1 MYLAFTKNFSGQITA
16 PSSKSETLRY
26 LFLSVLQNE
35 QKIIYC
41 NNPCDDVLNSINCLR
56 ELGIETTATK
66 TTIKISPYTAF
77 DSQRIY
83 NINPGDSAFAYRFFL
98 LFCGFFGIRAVF
110 NLSESLMTRPTDD
123 IEKIFKN
130 NNIQFEKKYNLFVIQ
145 GGKIKDK
152 NFIFDKAF
160 TSQTISSLLILQTY
174 FEDIK
179 INYAGIEN
187 KYIDLTLDLIEKS
200 KQSNEYYALGDYSS
214 SSTFMIMAALN
225 GEISFSNLD
234 INSKQPDK
242 KILNILK
249 DYGAKIK
256 YENDILTISKSE
268 HPKPLNVNVDDCI
281 DLFPNLVMLFT
292 FTAGASTIKNIS
304 RAKIKETDRV
314 LSMTKALDDFK
325 IKYTLQENDLI
336 IYGNENID
344 GKQFELNTFLDHRT
358 AMSFF
363 IPTVFDKY
371 IILDD
376 IDCIKKSYYN
386 FNLDFHNCK
395 GELLAKL

>member
-66 TTIKISPYTAF
+66 TTIKISPNTAF

-123 IEKIFKN
+123 IEKIFKK

-160 TSQTISSLLILQTY
+160 TSQTISSILILQTY

-242 KILNILK
+242 EILDILK

-256 YENDILTISKSE
+256 YENDILTVSKAE
-268 HPKPLNVNVDDCI
+268 HPNALTLDIDDCI
-281 DLFPNLVMLFT
+281 DLFPSLVMLFT
-292 FTAGASTIKNIS
+292 FTNGVSTIKNIS

-314 LSMTKALDDFK
+314 LSMTKALDDLK

-336 IYGNENID
+336 IYGNENIE

>member
-66 TTIKISPYTAF
+66 TTIKISPNTAF

-83 NINPGDSAFAYRFFL
+83 NINPGDSAFVYRFFL

-130 NNIQFEKKYNLFVIQ
+130 NNIQFEKKYNLFVLK

-200 KQSNEYYALGDYSS
+200 KQSKEYYALGDYSS

-249 DYGAKIK
+249 DFGAKIK

-268 HPKPLNVNVDDCI
+268 HPKPLNVNVDNCI

-292 FTAGASTIKNIS
+292 FTTGASTIKNIS

-314 LSMTKALDDFK
+314 LSMTTALDSLNV
-325 IKYTLQENDLI
+325 KYKFRDNALI
-336 IYGNENID
+336 IYGNEKID

-363 IPTVFDKY
+363 IPTVFYKY

-386 FNLDFHNCK
+386 FSLDFHNCK

>member
-66 TTIKISPYTAF
+66 TTIKISPNTAF

-83 NINPGDSAFAYRFFL
+83 NINPGDSAFVYRFFL
-98 LFCGFFGIRAVF
+98 LFCGFFGLRAVF

-130 NNIQFEKKYNLFVIQ
+130 NNIQFEKKYNLFVLK

-160 TSQTISSLLILQTY
+160 TSQTISSILILQTY

-268 HPKPLNVNVDDCI
+268 HPKPLNVNVDNCI

-292 FTAGASTIKNIS
+292 FTTGASTIKNIS

-314 LSMTKALDDFK
+314 LSMTTALDSLNV
-325 IKYTLQENDLI
+325 KYKFRDNALI
-336 IYGNENID
+336 IYGNEKID

-363 IPTVFDKY
+363 IPTVFYKY

-386 FNLDFHNCK
+386 FSLDFHNCK

>member
-66 TTIKISPYTAF
+66 TTIKISPNTAF

-83 NINPGDSAFAYRFFL
+83 NINPGDSAFVYRFFL

-123 IEKIFKN
+123 IEKIFKK

-234 INSKQPDK
+234 MNSKQPDK
-242 KILNILK
+242 KILEILK
-249 DYGAKIK
+249 DYGAKVK
-256 YENDILTISKSE
+256 YENDILTVSKAE
-268 HPKPLNVNVDDCI
+268 HPNALTLDIDDCI
-281 DLFPNLVMLFT
+281 DLFPSLVMLFT
-292 FTAGASTIKNIS
+292 FTNGVSTIKNIS

-314 LSMTKALDDFK
+314 LSMTKALDDLK

-336 IYGNENID
+336 IYGNENIE
-344 GKQFELNTFLDHRT
+344 GKQFELNTFFDHRT

>member
-66 TTIKISPYTAF
+66 TTIKISPNTAF

-83 NINPGDSAFAYRFFL
+83 NINPGDSAFVYRFFL
-98 LFCGFFGIRAVF
+98 LFCGFFGLRAVF

-130 NNIQFEKKYNLFVIQ
+130 NNIQFEKKYNLFVLK

-160 TSQTISSLLILQTY
+160 TSQTISSILILQTY

-256 YENDILTISKSE
+256 YENDILTVSKSE
-268 HPKPLNVNVDDCI
+268 HPKPLNVNVDNCI

-292 FTAGASTIKNIS
+292 FTTGASTIKNIS

-314 LSMTKALDDFK
+314 LSMTTALDSLNV
-325 IKYTLQENDLI
+325 KYKFRDNALI
-336 IYGNENID
+336 IYGNEKID

-363 IPTVFDKY
+363 IPTVFYKY

-386 FNLDFHNCK
+386 FSLDFHNCK

>member
-16 PSSKSETLRY
+16 PSSKSEILRY

-35 QKIIYC
+35 EKTIYH
-41 NNPCDDVLNSINCLR
+41 NNPCDDVLNAIDCIR
-56 ELGIETTATK
+56 ELGIETTVTK
-66 TTIKISPYTAF
+66 TQIKISPNTSF

-83 NINPGDSAFAYRFFL
+83 NINPGDSAFVYRFFL
-98 LFCGFFGIRAVF
+98 LFCGFFGLRAVF
-110 NLSESLMTRPTDD
+110 NLSESLMARPTED
-123 IEKIFKN
+123 IEKIFKK
-130 NNIQFEKKYNLFVIQ
+130 NNIKFEKKYNLFVLQ
-145 GGKIKDK
+145 DGKMKEK
-152 NFIFDKAF
+152 NFCFDKAF
-160 TSQTISSLLILQTY
+160 TSQTTSSLLILQTY

-179 INYAGIEN
+179 INYAGIDN
-187 KYIDLTLDLIEKS
+187 LYIDLTLDIIQKS
-200 KQSNEYYALGDYSS
+200 KQSNEYYPCGDYSS
-214 SSTFMIMAALN
+214 ASYFMIMAALN
-225 GEISFSNLD
+225 GEVSFSNLD
-234 INSKQPDK
+234 MNSKQPDK
-242 KILNILK
+242 KILDILK

-256 YENDILTISKSE
+256 YENDILTVSKAE
-268 HPKPLNVNVDDCI
+268 HPNALTVDIDNCI
-281 DLFPNLVMLFT
+281 DLFPSLVMLFA
-292 FTAGASTIKNIS
+292 FTNGVSTIKSIS

-363 IPTVFDKY
+363 IPTVFNKY

-376 IDCIKKSYYN
+376 IDCIKKSYFN
-386 FNLDFHNCK
+386 FGLDFHNCK

>member
-35 QKIIYC
+35 EKIIYH
-41 NNPCDDVLNSINCLR
+41 NNPCDDVLNTINCLR

-66 TTIKISPYTAF
+66 KTIKISPNTAF

-83 NINPGDSAFAYRFFL
+83 NINPGDSAFVYRFFL
-98 LFCGFFGIRAVF
+98 LFCAFFGIRAVF
-110 NLSESLMTRPTDD
+110 NLSESLMSRPTDD
-123 IEKIFKN
+123 IEKIFRE
-130 NNIQFEKKYNLFVIQ
+130 NNIQFVKKYNLFVIQ
-145 GGKIKDK
+145 GGKINNK
-152 NFIFDKAF
+152 NFCFDKAL

-179 INYAGIEN
+179 INYAGIDN
-187 KYIDLTLDLIEKS
+187 GYIDLTLDLIEKS
-200 KQSNEYYALGDYSS
+200 KQSNEYYVFGDYSS
-214 SSTFMIMAALN
+214 SSTFMTMAALN
-225 GEISFSNLD
+225 GEVSFSNLE

-242 KILNILK
+242 KILDILK

-256 YENDILTISKSE
+256 YENDILTVSKSE

-292 FTAGASTIKNIS
+292 FTTGVSTIKNIS

-336 IYGNENID
+336 IYGNENIE
-344 GKQFELNTFLDHRT
+344 GKQFEFSTFFDHRT

-386 FNLDFHNCK
+386 FSLDFHNCK

>member
-66 TTIKISPYTAF
+66 TTIKISPNTAF

-123 IEKIFKN
+123 IEKIFKK

-160 TSQTISSLLILQTY
+160 TSQTISSILILQTY

-242 KILNILK
+242 EILDILK

-256 YENDILTISKSE
+256 YENDILTVSKAE
-268 HPKPLNVNVDDCI
+268 HPNALTLDIDNCI
-281 DLFPNLVMLFT
+281 DLFPSLVMLFT
-292 FTAGASTIKNIS
+292 FTNGASTIKNIS

-314 LSMTKALDDFK
+314 LSMTKALDDLK

-336 IYGNENID
+336 IYGNENIE
-344 GKQFELNTFLDHRT
+344 GKQFELNTFFDHRT

-386 FNLDFHNCK
+386 FSLDFHNCK

>member
-56 ELGIETTATK
+56 ELGIEITATK
-66 TTIKISPYTAF
+66 TTIKISPNTAF

-123 IEKIFKN
+123 IEKIFN

-179 INYAGIEN
+179 IKYTGIDN
-187 KYIDLTLDLIEKS
+187 RYIDLTLDLIEKA

-225 GEISFSNLD
+225 GEVSFSNLD
-234 INSKQPDK
+234 MNSKQPDK
-242 KILNILK
+242 KILDILK

-256 YENDILTISKSE
+256 YENDILTVSKAE
-268 HPKPLNVNVDDCI
+268 HPNALTLDIDNCI
-281 DLFPNLVMLFT
+281 DLFPSLVMLFT
-292 FTAGASTIKNIS
+292 FTTGVSTIKNIS

-336 IYGNENID
+336 IYGNEKID

-363 IPTVFDKY
+363 IPTVFYKY

-376 IDCIKKSYYN
+376 IDCIKKSYFN
-386 FNLDFHNCK
+386 FGLDFHNCK

>member
-1 MYLAFTKNFSGQITA
+1 MYLAFTKNFGGQITA

-26 LFLSVLQNE
+26 LFLSILQNE
-35 QKIIYC
+35 QKIIYY
-41 NNPCDDVLNSINCLR
+41 NNPCDDVLNAIDCIN
-56 ELGIETTATK
+56 ELGIETNLSK
-66 TTIKISPYTAF
+66 TQIKISSNTEF
-77 DSQRIY
+77 DRQRIY
-83 NINPGDSAFAYRFFL
+83 NINPGDSAFVYRFFL

-110 NLSESLMTRPTDD
+110 NLSESLMTRPIFD
-123 IEKIFKN
+123 IEKIFKD

-145 GGKIKDK
+145 GGKIKNK
-152 NFIFDKAF
+152 NFCFDKAF

-179 INYAGIEN
+179 INYDGIDN
-187 KYIDLTLDLIEKS
+187 VYIDLTLDLIERS
-200 KQSNEYYALGDYSS
+200 KQSNEYFACGDFSS
-214 SSTFMIMAALN
+214 ASYFMIMAALN
-225 GEISFSNLD
+225 GEVSFSNLD
-234 INSKQPDK
+234 MNSKQPDK

-256 YENDILTISKSE
+256 YENGILTVSKAE
-268 HPKPLNVNVDDCI
+268 HQNALTVDIDNCI
-281 DLFPNLVMLFT
+281 DLFPGIVMLFA
-292 FTAGASTIKNIS
+292 FTNGVSTMKNIS

-314 LSMTKALDDFK
+314 LSVTKALDNLK
-325 IKYTLQENDLI
+325 IKYKLQENDLT
-336 IYGNENID
+336 IYGDENIEN
-344 GKQFELNTFLDHRT
+344 KQFELNTFFDHRT

-386 FNLDFHNCK
+386 FSLDFHNCK